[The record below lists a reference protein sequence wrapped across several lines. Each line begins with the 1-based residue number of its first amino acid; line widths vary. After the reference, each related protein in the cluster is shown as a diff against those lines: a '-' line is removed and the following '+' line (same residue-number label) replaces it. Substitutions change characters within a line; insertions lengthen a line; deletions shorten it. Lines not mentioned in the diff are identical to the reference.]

1 MYIIIS
7 KKTLTLFPEVVA
19 KKMDEAAGPFIKDG
33 LIGVDHEEEPGYVKI
48 WADEDFLY
56 DILAAYASSV
66 ITMTG
71 IYISCGAVVK
81 SLYDNLVS
89 IRKRYSKSPEVEKKD
104 SAAEPKPEEVLL

>member
-1 MYIIIS
+1 MVIIFKNLS
-7 KKTLTLFPEVVA
+7 KERESEGYVYYYFKEN
-19 KKMDEAAGPFIKDG
+19 
-33 LIGVDHEEEPGYVKI
+33 PGYVKI
-48 WADEDFLY
+48 WVDEDFLY

-71 IYISCGAVVK
+71 IYISCGAVIK